1 MCLNLKPYSHLV
13 ALIQSENHA
22 SNKGKMAGRCQNDIH
37 LTGIGLKSKFRV
49 SLFSETFS
57 KNPSKM
63 LKMKIFTF
71 YGSFSGI
78 LSAYFVKCNKIKV
91 VPNIKLGLVTILL
104 NSYPSSRVS
113 KCKKCEFSADFP
125 FTEK

>member
-1 MCLNLKPYSHLV
+1 MKIFILNLEGIFEKK
-13 ALIQSENHA
+13 SENRPH
-22 SNKGKMAGRCQNDIH
+22 I
-37 LTGIGLKSKFRV
+37 KSKFRV
-49 SLFSETFS
+49 GLLSETFS

-78 LSAYFVKCNKIKV
+78 LRAYFDKCHKIKV
-91 VPNIKLGLVTILL
+91 VPNTKLGLVTFLL
-104 NSYPSSRVS
+104 NSYSSSRVS
-113 KCKKCEFSADFP
+113 KCKKCEFLADFP